1 VIAVRDNGLG
11 IELAMLARVFEPFIQ
26 ADLGQ
31 DRNRGG
37 LGLGLAL
44 VRGLAELH
52 GGTVEARS
60 DGIGQGS
67 AFSVRL
73 PLNSRTVAVARKQ
86 RRDAS
91 SIASLGV
98 LVVDDNR
105 YAAESL
111 AMLLRTTGA
120 DVHVAH
126 DGPAA
131 LEEFELREPNI
142 VLLDIGMP
150 EMDGYEV
157 ARRLREISSPQ
168 RVAIVALTGWG
179 QDEDRQ
185 RVRAAGFDHH
195 LVKPVDLASL
205 QALLTSLA
213 AARAGKKSA

>member
-1 VIAVRDNGLG
+1 
-11 IELAMLARVFEPFIQ
+11 
-26 ADLGQ
+26 
-31 DRNRGG
+31 
-37 LGLGLAL
+37 
-44 VRGLAELH
+44 
-52 GGTVEARS
+52 
-60 DGIGQGS
+60 
-67 AFSVRL
+67 
-73 PLNSRTVAVARKQ
+73 
-86 RRDAS
+86 
-91 SIASLGV
+91 
-98 LVVDDNR
+98 
-105 YAAESL
+105 
-111 AMLLRTTGA
+111 
-120 DVHVAH
+120 VAH
-126 DGPAA
+126 DGRAA